1 MMTLEE
7 YEKLKEI
14 DITGAMDDLKKA
26 TVKTNYPVEITIMYA
41 AYMMVLVTEHPEVT
55 GKEFYDF
62 ERLAPSFN
70 CDVSVLYDV
79 WIALAEACDP
89 SEIETRSYMAH
100 KLYEGEIWDNVY
112 LLKDKYD
119 ADTFKACVLFGDR
132 FLGFERMPDSIALL
146 VNELV
151 ELKEDGK
158 FANHDGGVGNFL
170 AKFRLLNPNIKA
182 TVTAPHETYA
192 TIISQ
197 KQAVLGLV
205 NGEEDQMTEFVDFYY
220 YEEGYDLFFAKIH
233 DDMSEYPYR
242 QDKVREQSSFPA
254 PWACI
259 DGYMKYMNEGGKMV
273 VVVNRSNLQT
283 QKHENAR
290 RYYVENG
297 LLETVINLPLKLFDD
312 AWKQTSLLILSR
324 GNKEVSFINAEDICS
339 EGRLKGARIKFFKDS
354 DAKDIAALVRKNT
367 DKSVVVSNEE
377 LLKDTCVWDVRRYL
391 NKNEDEN
398 GRPLVELAV
407 SIKRAAS
414 IGSKEF
420 DRMKSEEL
428 TEYKCL
434 MPGDIHDGV
443 FEVENLPNIKDDDA
457 RYKNFSLEPGDVL
470 LTKNGKPYKVAVFD
484 SNKQVIANGNLY
496 IIRVDRNMV
505 DPYYLK
511 AFLES
516 EKGLKCIIS
525 HQTESNM
532 PMISKVELERME
544 IPLPNKEIRDAIALK
559 SKQITEEI
567 LESKRLIRS
576 NLEEINKMFE

>member
-7 YEKLKEI
+7 YERLKEI

-26 TVKTNYPVEITIMYA
+26 TVKSNFDVDLTVMYA
-41 AYMMVLVTEHPEVT
+41 AYMMVMVKEHPEVT
-55 GKEFYDF
+55 GTKFGDYEI
-62 ERLAPSFN
+62 LGPSYGLG
-70 CDVSVLYDV
+70 VSVLCDAY
-79 WIALAEACDP
+79 ILLAEPCDP
-89 SEIETRSYMAH
+89 REIQYKNYRAH
-100 KLYEGEIWDNVY
+100 ELYEGEIWDNVY
-112 LLKDKYD
+112 ALKDKYD

-132 FLGFERMPDSIALL
+132 YLGFDRIPDSMALL

-151 ELKEDGK
+151 EVQEGSVI
-158 FANHDGGVGNFL
+158 ANHDKGAGSFL
-170 AKFRLLNPNIKA
+170 AKFRLLNPSTRA
-182 TVTAPHETYA
+182 TVTTLDYRYAAP
-192 TIISQ
+192 ISQ
-197 KQAVLGLV
+197 KQDILGLIKP
-205 NGEEDQMTEFVDFYY
+205 GEDYIDEFWSLENYD
-220 YEEGYDLFFAKIH
+220 EGYDLFFAKIS
-233 DDMSEYPYR
+233 DDMSEHILPR
-242 QDKVREQSSFPA
+242 QKEILNQSSFPA

-297 LLETVINLPLKLFDD
+297 LVETVINLPLKLFDD
-312 AWKQTSLLILSR
+312 AWKQTSLLVLSR

-511 AFLES
+511 AFLQS

-544 IPLPNKEIRDAIALK
+544 IPLPNK
-559 SKQITEEI
+559 
-567 LESKRLIRS
+567 
-576 NLEEINKMFE
+576 